1 MMKGDGLI
9 FSCIRSWPHLFW
21 WHSEWFSGIDKMG
34 TFKELLWS
42 FFCNCRDI
50 WTFKLT
56 HRLQNLFS
64 FWQHFLQ
71 LFGCNLQKYPDNLE
85 KAAEL
90 AVSSV
95 QVWQFMDS
103 VVYTIYKFVKKKQ
116 HCKMYQWCHYLCVDV
131 MRYLFCKSWGQSL
144 VNVLNLNL
152 SLACR
157 QCWYRHWKLMRR
169 QGCPKMVE
177 WKPLSFA

>member
-1 MMKGDGLI
+1 MA
-9 FSCIRSWPHLFW
+9 
-21 WHSEWFSGIDKMG
+21 

-64 FWQHFLQ
+64 FWQHFFQ

-95 QVWQFMDS
+95 QVWQFKDI
-103 VVYTIYKFVKKKQ
+103 VVYTIYKFVKKK
-116 HCKMYQWCHYLCVDV
+116 
-131 MRYLFCKSWGQSL
+131 
-144 VNVLNLNL
+144 
-152 SLACR
+152 
-157 QCWYRHWKLMRR
+157 
-169 QGCPKMVE
+169 
-177 WKPLSFA
+177 